1 MSLRRFLALWGPVAL
16 YAAALYLASSRS
28 QFPAVV
34 ALIWDKLL
42 HAGAWAGLTVLA
54 LRATH
59 RGKGPLRLGAT
70 FAAVALALAYGISDE
85 FHQSFVPGREPSL
98 ADFAADSV
106 GTAAAVAAVMAW
118 RALVR
123 RNMGRAPA
131 V

>member
-1 MSLRRFLALWGPVAL
+1 LSLRRFLALWGPVAL
-16 YAAALYLASSRS
+16 YAAALYVASSRS

-42 HAGAWAGLTVLA
+42 HVGAWAGLTVLA

-59 RGKGPLRLGAT
+59 RGKGPLRMGAT
-70 FAAVALALAYGISDE
+70 FAAVALALAYGLSDE

-98 ADFAADSV
+98 ADFAAVSV

>member
-16 YAAALYLASSRS
+16 YAAALYVASSRS
-28 QFPAVV
+28 QFPAVFS
-34 ALIWDKLL
+34 LIWDKLL

-59 RGKGPLRLGAT
+59 RGKGPLRMGAT
-70 FAAVALALAYGISDE
+70 FAAVALALAYGLSDE
-85 FHQSFVPGREPSL
+85 FHQSFVPGREPGL
-98 ADFAADSV
+98 ADFVADSV